1 MEIHTLLIACLIL
14 DRNLSGRKKHGY
26 FKIKMSD
33 IKSVLVYKWSKND
46 LVNQEIQKQINTEIE
61 EEYKKN
67 KGTTQ
72 IN

>member
-1 MEIHTLLIACLIL
+1 MTYFQEVLKL
-14 DRNLSGRKKHGY
+14 GRFTSY
-26 FKIKMSD
+26 NIYD
-33 IKSVLVYKWSKND
+33 IQSVLVYKWSKND
-46 LVNQEIQKQINTEIE
+46 LVNQEIQKQIDFEIQ